1 MNVQRLIAA
10 LAVLAATGSVF
21 AGDVDPFPT
30 QEPVVSTKTRAEVQ
44 AELAQAR
51 AQGLL
56 PRGDIQNFPVLAPA
70 RSTRSREEVRS
81 EAIESVKNR
90 KRNPGYDSGR

>member
-21 AGDVDPFPT
+21 AGDVDPFPK
-30 QEPVVSTKTRAEVQ
+30 QQPPVSTKTRAEVQ

-51 AQGLL
+51 AQGWVTGGEE
-56 PRGDIQNFPVLAPA
+56 PDYPKIQVK
-70 RSTRSREEVRS
+70 STRSRAEVRA

-90 KRNPGYDSGR
+90 KRNPDYDIGG